1 MINGK
6 RIAVVLPA
14 YNAEKTLEATVRELP
29 DLVDIRILVDDHSSD
44 RTVEVAHQLG
54 LRSFVH
60 NRNYGYGRNQQTCY
74 REALA
79 AGADVVIMVHPD
91 YQYTPLLVTAMA
103 SMIAFGVYDV
113 VLGSRILGGRAR
125 QGGMPVWKYV
135 ANRFLTLFENTC
147 LGAKLSEY
155 HTGYR
160 AFSRTVLQELPLLE
174 NSDDFVFDNQMLAQC
189 VHFGFHIGEVSCPT
203 KYFAEASSI
212 NFRRSVQYGLG
223 VLLTSVQ
230 FRLQKIGLG
239 QFRIFNRKGRCL
251 EPGPDAR
258 YYSPK
263 ATEGTI
269 SDGRSGG

>member
-6 RIAVVLPA
+6 RIAVVFPA

-44 RTVEVAHQLG
+44 RTVEIAHRLG
-54 LRSFVH
+54 LQSFVH
-60 NRNYGYGRNQQTCY
+60 DRNYGYGRNQQTCY

-103 SMIAFGVYDV
+103 SMIAYGVYDV

-125 QGGMPVWKYV
+125 QGGMPGWKYI
-135 ANRFLTLFENTC
+135 ANRFLTLFENAC

-160 AFSRTVLQELPLLE
+160 AFSSTVLRDLPLLE
-174 NSDDFVFDNQMLAQC
+174 NSDDFLFDNQALAQC
-189 VHFGFHIGEVSCPT
+189 VMFGFRMGEVSCPT
-203 KYFAEASSI
+203 KYFPEASSI
-212 NFRRSVQYGLG
+212 NFRRSLKYGLG

-239 QFRIFNRKGRCL
+239 QFRIFNRQGRGL
-251 EPGPDAR
+251 EPDLDAG

-263 ATEGTI
+263 IT
-269 SDGRSGG
+269 DGRSGG